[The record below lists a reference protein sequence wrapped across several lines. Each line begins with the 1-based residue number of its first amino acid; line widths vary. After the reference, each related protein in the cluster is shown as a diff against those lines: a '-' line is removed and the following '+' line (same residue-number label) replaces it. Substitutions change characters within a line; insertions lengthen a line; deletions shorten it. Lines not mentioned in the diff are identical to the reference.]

1 MLKLISKKRKNE
13 ILKRL
18 ELISP
23 HWTKVLKQG
32 GKLRHQNFINDKLTL
47 DTLELR
53 YCVVGESHHFDGSF
67 NNCDECGD
75 YGGDLVSLISFSG
88 DLRTA
93 QDKGFHNM
101 AWLRLEAF
109 TKHFEEKHIQ
119 QAVAQS

>member
-32 GKLRHQNFINDKLTL
+32 GKLRHQNFINDELML
-47 DTLELR
+47 DTLDPR
-53 YCVVGESHHFDGSF
+53 YCVVGESHHFNPYF
-67 NNCDECGD
+67 NGCAKCGD
-75 YGGDLVSLISFSG
+75 YCGDLVSLISFSG

-93 QDKGFHNM
+93 QAIGFHNM
-101 AWLRLEAF
+101 AWAQLEAF
-109 TKHFEEKHIQ
+109 VNHFKTDHKML
-119 QAVAQS
+119 AAAQ